1 MNSVIPMQ
9 MCGMFQIRNATFWA
23 IVVMRVYIRVR
34 FIYMSCRISRCSVLI
49 VAGAADGTGHTWN
62 RYFSR
67 WDGEKLVEYAGL
79 EISEEQLRKA
89 KNADR
94 ILDDVK
100 IYGKIQSIYYRA
112 NDMVFINLSD
122 GLLNRNVALELAGDT
137 LKYFDYEKPGTGAET
152 DLEKAT
158 NDGIIYESVTSCVMY
173 PDKYPLGGAEDAR
186 EKYAKISY
194 MLDEPDELPAKLYEG
209 DGFSIYVPDEWEII
223 DDAAVLEE
231 SVRMRA
237 TAPEAPVF
245 SIWVACYEG
254 QTASDVKARLEAEGY
269 SPSDT
274 TQDEGFERMVK
285 GEYPLWWDARLYPY
299 DGDKIWVVYS
309 SYDATVEWGS
319 RLDALANTLEIK

>member
-34 FIYMSCRISRCSVLI
+34 FIYMSCRIPRCSVLI

-67 WDGEKLVEYAGL
+67 WDGEKLVEYGGL
-79 EISEEQLRKA
+79 AISEEQLRKA

-209 DGFSIYVPDEWEII
+209 DGFSISVPDDWEII

-254 QTASDVKARLEAEGY
+254 QQAGCA
-269 SPSDT
+269 
-274 TQDEGFERMVK
+274 
-285 GEYPLWWDARLYPY
+285 GEYA
-299 DGDKIWVVYS
+299 GDKVEFLS
-309 SYDATVEWGS
+309 RSYPRS
-319 RLDALANTLEIK
+319 LK

>member
-34 FIYMSCRISRCSVLI
+34 FIYMSCRIPRCSVLI

-100 IYGKIQSIYYRA
+100 VYGEIQSIYYRA

-122 GLLNRNVALELAGDT
+122 GLLNRNVALELAGQT
-137 LKYFDYEKPGTGAET
+137 MVNVKFLSRSYPRSLK
-152 DLEKAT
+152 
-158 NDGIIYESVTSCVMY
+158 
-173 PDKYPLGGAEDAR
+173 
-186 EKYAKISY
+186 
-194 MLDEPDELPAKLYEG
+194 
-209 DGFSIYVPDEWEII
+209 
-223 DDAAVLEE
+223 
-231 SVRMRA
+231 
-237 TAPEAPVF
+237 
-245 SIWVACYEG
+245 
-254 QTASDVKARLEAEGY
+254 
-269 SPSDT
+269 
-274 TQDEGFERMVK
+274 
-285 GEYPLWWDARLYPY
+285 
-299 DGDKIWVVYS
+299 
-309 SYDATVEWGS
+309 
-319 RLDALANTLEIK
+319 